1 MNFCFC
7 FFFLL
12 LQAAASQSK
21 TVYRLPSL
29 SSENVLSSSA
39 PSSNSNSIT
48 STNHLHFWKAGSQ
61 SPITSPS
68 CATPT
73 TTRQSQQRVN
83 HILMVAWKFVK
94 WPLALL
100 LAATMIGALVYFLL
114 LENELMTSNS
124 STKHTNEAYD
134 DAGHNQHLSVGTSTT
149 FGDDDD
155 DDELQQQE
163 RTAINFLNHYTG
175 INRNAIQSSAAS
187 TVVPSLASNGINPS
201 TPITTTAR
209 GVSTDFVTKFGTT
222 AATTTTT
229 TKSPSKYSK
238 TIVYTSSEETRRRKL
253 PKSPPHTTL
262 ILNTKDISEE
272 NNVDR
277 TKLLYPTKETLE
289 IFGFTSGHQNNFGVP
304 IEEDER
310 VLRMLNEEMM
320 SSQRKANKSKN
331 DVLIVSTTDLNV
343 YQTKV
348 SPTLPILQKGD
359 ATTTE
364 RIRAPNGTDDGKS
377 HARNHRCF
385 ADSVWIWMHF
395 FFRLF
400 CRHMPINIVAIMPW
414 HFTVR
419 SDEYEDIEII
429 NATGFG
435 TLSISDW
442 VKVFDAFAWI
452 RLRHSRARMSAGT
465 NGTVHAVQT
474 YM

>member
-1 MNFCFC
+1 MRHFIYICPSRFVPAIVPC
-7 FFFLL
+7 IYIVSRQFMTFFVFFFLL
-12 LQAAASQSK
+12 LQAAANQPK
-21 TVYRLPSL
+21 TVYRVPAL

-61 SPITSPS
+61 SPIASPA

-83 HILMVAWKFVK
+83 HILMVAWKFIK
-94 WPLALL
+94 WPLALM

-124 STKHTNEAYD
+124 SSSSTKHSNEAYD
-134 DAGHNQHLSVGTSTT
+134 DAGHNQHLSAGTSTT
-149 FGDDDD
+149 FGDDD

-175 INRNAIQSSAAS
+175 INRNSIQSSAAS
-187 TVVPSLASNGINPS
+187 TVVPSLASNGIDPS
-201 TPITTTAR
+201 TPITTTTR
-209 GVSTDFVTKFGTT
+209 GESTDFVSKFGITQ
-222 AATTTTT
+222 ATMTTT

-253 PKSPPHTTL
+253 PKSPQHTTL

-310 VLRMLNEEMM
+310 VLRMLNEEML
-320 SSQRKANKSKN
+320 SSQRKTNKSKN

-359 ATTTE
+359 ATTTTE
-364 RIRAPNGTDDGKS
+364 RIRATNSTDDGKF
-377 HARNHRCF
+377 HTRRNHCF
-385 ADSVWIWMHF
+385 AESV
-395 FFRLF
+395 
-400 CRHMPINIVAIMPW
+400 
-414 HFTVR
+414 
-419 SDEYEDIEII
+419 
-429 NATGFG
+429 
-435 TLSISDW
+435 
-442 VKVFDAFAWI
+442 
-452 RLRHSRARMSAGT
+452 
-465 NGTVHAVQT
+465 
-474 YM
+474 